1 MCLNFI
7 NTNTCFILIAIYK
20 IIYNISHKSKKH
32 GKSTIVRGTF
42 MNKKPDDLEAVRTI
56 ITTLEA
62 FEKAEQE
69 RIIRW
74 SKEKLGL
81 SLDNPLIDPTKGG
94 LPLGTEGQQGR
105 HQVARHEVHTPS
117 DIKTFVTNKKPSS
130 ANQFAAVV
138 AYYYLFNAPA
148 EQRKEFINGDDL
160 QEACRQIGRSRLK
173 DPNQTLNNAHH
184 VGLLDKT
191 GDRGAYKINT
201 VGENLVAVTL
211 TGGTSTATA
220 SPRSRIKKRTI
231 KTKKKPSKK

>member
-1 MCLNFI
+1 
-7 NTNTCFILIAIYK
+7 
-20 IIYNISHKSKKH
+20 
-32 GKSTIVRGTF
+32 
-42 MNKKPDDLEAVRTI
+42 MNKKADDLEAVRTI
-56 ITTLEA
+56 VSTLEP
-62 FEKAEQE
+62 FDKEEKE

-81 SLDNPLIDPTKGG
+81 SIDNPLIGPTKSG
-94 LPLGTEGQQGR
+94 LPLDSEGQVGHHLVVR
-105 HQVARHEVHTPS
+105 REVHIPS

-138 AYYYLFNAPA
+138 AYYYLFHAPE

-184 VGLLDKT
+184 VGLLDKA

-211 TGGTSTATA
+211 PGGTSTATA
-220 SPRSRIKKRTI
+220 SPRSRVKKRTI
-231 KTKKKPSKK
+231 KAKKKPSKK